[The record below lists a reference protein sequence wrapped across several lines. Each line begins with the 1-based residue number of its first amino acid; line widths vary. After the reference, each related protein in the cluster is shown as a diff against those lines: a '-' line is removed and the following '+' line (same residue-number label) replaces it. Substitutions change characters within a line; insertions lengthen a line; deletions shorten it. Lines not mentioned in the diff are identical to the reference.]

1 MFKVCGVILD
11 NGTGA
16 LEILRER
23 DRCDELVDLPGIE
36 RLVNLVPLG

>member
-16 LEILRER
+16 LEILQER
-23 DRCDELVDLPGIE
+23 DRCDELVDLLGIE